1 MLKILDEK
9 SIYTLFKIVNLSL
22 PQILEKEYLIKDI
35 DLLIENIKNSSL
47 NIKVKKQVLSQE
59 NEKIIN
65 AFLLNIEWYKEHFK
79 DFTFVN
85 LNVQKPLPNSKID
98 LILLELKYENVDF
111 IIKTSQLNLE
121 LFCYIYLEKQ
131 IIFKDRIFRIEDLN
145 RIFYFVRSF

>member
-1 MLKILDEK
+1 MKILDEK

-22 PQILEKEYLIKDI
+22 SQTLEKEYLIKNI

-111 IIKTSQLNLE
+111 IIKISQLNLE

>member
-1 MLKILDEK
+1 MKILDEK

-22 PQILEKEYLIKDI
+22 SQILEKEYLIKDI

>member
-1 MLKILDEK
+1 MKILDEK

-22 PQILEKEYLIKDI
+22 SQTLEKEYLIKNI
-35 DLLIENIKNSSL
+35 DLLIKNIKNSSL
-47 NIKVKKQVLSQE
+47 NIKIKKQVLSQE

-111 IIKTSQLNLE
+111 IIKISQLNLE

>member
-1 MLKILDEK
+1 MKILDEK

-47 NIKVKKQVLSQE
+47 NIKIKKQVLSQE

-111 IIKTSQLNLE
+111 IIKISQLNLE

>member
-1 MLKILDEK
+1 MKILDEK

-22 PQILEKEYLIKDI
+22 SQTLEKEYLIKNI
-35 DLLIENIKNSSL
+35 DLLIKNIKNSSL
-47 NIKVKKQVLSQE
+47 NIKIKKQVLSQE

>member
-1 MLKILDEK
+1 MKILDEK

-22 PQILEKEYLIKDI
+22 SQTLEKEYLIKNI
-35 DLLIENIKNSSL
+35 DLLIKNIKNSSL
-47 NIKVKKQVLSQE
+47 NIKIKKQVLSQE

-98 LILLELKYENVDF
+98 LILLELIYENVDF
-111 IIKTSQLNLE
+111 IIKISQLNLE

>member
-1 MLKILDEK
+1 M
-9 SIYTLFKIVNLSL
+9 
-22 PQILEKEYLIKDI
+22 
-35 DLLIENIKNSSL
+35 L
-47 NIKVKKQVLSQE
+47 NIKIKKQVLSQE

-85 LNVQKPLPNSKID
+85 LNVQKSLPNPKID
-98 LILLELKYENVDF
+98 LILLELRYENVDF
-111 IIKTSQLNLE
+111 LIKISQLNLE

-131 IIFKDRIFRIEDLN
+131 IIFKDRTFRIEDLN

>member
-111 IIKTSQLNLE
+111 IIKISQLNLE